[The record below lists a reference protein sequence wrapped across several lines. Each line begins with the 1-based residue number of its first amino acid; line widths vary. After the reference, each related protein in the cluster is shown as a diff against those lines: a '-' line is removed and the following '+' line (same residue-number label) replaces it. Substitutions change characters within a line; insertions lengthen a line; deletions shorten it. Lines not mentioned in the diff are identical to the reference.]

1 MKIAGSVATLT
12 ICFILIHYVNSLAV
26 MSVDLGS
33 EWMKVGVVS
42 PGVPMEIA
50 LNKESKRKTPA
61 IISYKDN
68 ERLFGE
74 DAQTLGIRFPK
85 SAYVY
90 LLDLLGK
97 DINHPMVKLYQ
108 QRFPYYDIIENPKR
122 KTIMFKHDEDN
133 IYSVEELLAQ
143 LLVKAKEF
151 AEQAAHQPIKECVIT
166 VPGYFNQVE
175 REALIQAV
183 KLANLKLLQLIN
195 DYTAVALNYGIFR
208 SKDFNE
214 TSQYIMFYDM
224 GASSTTATIVSFQNS
239 KTKERGY
246 LETHPELSII
256 GVGYDRTLGGLEM
269 QIRLRDYLG
278 AKFNEVKKTKN
289 NVFENKRS
297 MAKLFKEAGRL
308 KNVLSANAQH
318 IAQIEGLLDE
328 EDFKLSVTRQEFEDL
343 IPDLLE
349 RVANPIEQAL
359 KNAQLSKDVL
369 HQVVL
374 FGAGTR
380 VPKVQEILR
389 NIVGQDLA
397 KNLNT
402 DEAAAM
408 GAVYKAAD
416 LSTGFQVKKFI
427 TKDAVLFPIQVIF
440 EREVESHVK
449 QVKRTLFGLM
459 NPYPQKKIITFNK
472 HTDDFTFNVNYA
484 DLDYLKANEIKNIG
498 ILNLTEVSLTGV
510 RAAIEKHPLSENV
523 ESKGIKAHFQMDESG
538 VLNLINVDL
547 VVEKKVIETEDEGTL
562 SKLGSTISKL
572 FGGEEKV
579 EEKLEA
585 DKIPTETSNVTENEK
600 QTKETIEG
608 KLTSNS
614 SDIKNNTMKSK
625 PKILSIKE
633 PILVNIKSMNIP
645 SLDQEQFTQSQ
656 TKLETLDSLEKE
668 ILRRST
674 ALNNLETFVV
684 DVQNKLSE
692 DEYSEA
698 VTVEDKEKILNLCS
712 SVSDWLYEEGADV
725 DAATYETKLEYLKT
739 ETNPLFAR
747 VWEHQERPEALSALN
762 SMLNHS
768 THFLESAK
776 NLTESVNPTKNVF
789 TDKEVQSLEKI
800 ISDTQDWLLK
810 NVEAQEKLKRYENV
824 VLTVK
829 SITEKMG
836 LLDRE
841 VKYLVNKLR
850 IWKPKKEEKKGKP
863 IKKDDTLQT
872 PTEEES
878 EKNETL
884 TNGNEEKQSSN
895 KIESDEEMKNETVTI
910 GNEEQSSDK
919 IKSDGEKSEP
929 PHNEL

>member
-1 MKIAGSVATLT
+1 MKIIGTIATFT
-12 ICFILIHYVNSLAV
+12 ICFTLIHFANTLAV

-61 IISYKDN
+61 VISFKDN

-85 SAYVY
+85 NAYMY

-108 QRFPYYDIIENPKR
+108 KRFPYYEIVENPER

-175 REALIQAV
+175 RVALGEAV

-208 SKDFNE
+208 SKDFND
-214 TSQYIMFYDM
+214 TTQYVMFYDM
-224 GASSTTATIVSFQNS
+224 GASSTTATIVSFQNT

-246 LETHPELSII
+246 METHPELNII

-269 QIRLRDYLG
+269 QLRLRDYLG
-278 AKFNEVKKTKN
+278 NKFNEVKKTKN
-289 NVFENKRS
+289 DVFGNNRS

-308 KNVLSANAQH
+308 KNVLSANIQH

-328 EDFKLSVTRQEFEDL
+328 EDFKLPVTRQEFEDL

-349 RVANPIEQAL
+349 RVGLPVEKAL
-359 KNAQLSKDVL
+359 KSAQLTKDVL
-369 HQVVL
+369 NQVVL

-380 VPKVQEILR
+380 VPRVQEILR
-389 NIVGQDLA
+389 EIVGQDLA

-427 TKDAVLFPIQVIF
+427 TKDAVLFPIQVNF
-440 EREVESHVK
+440 ERETDSHLK
-449 QVKRTLFGLM
+449 QVKRTLFSLM

-472 HTDDFTFNVNYA
+472 YTDDFTFNVNYA
-484 DLDYLKANEIKNIG
+484 ELGYLNTEEVNNIG

-538 VLNLINVDL
+538 ILHLINVEL
-547 VVEKKVIETEDEGTL
+547 VVEKKIIEEDDEGTF

-579 EEKLEA
+579 EEKPDEKPNSPKVPQ
-585 DKIPTETSNVTENEK
+585 DPTNETQNQEEK
-600 QTKETIEG
+600 KETIEE
-608 KLTSNS
+608 KIASNS
-614 SDIKNNTMKSK
+614 SNSKNNTVKAKPQK
-625 PKILSIKE
+625 PKIVTLKE
-633 PILVNIKSMNIP
+633 PITVNIKSLNLMPLNE
-645 SLDQEQFTQSQ
+645 DQFLQSQ
-656 TKLETLDSLEKE
+656 KKLEKLNNIEKE
-668 ILRRST
+668 VLRRST

-684 DVQNKLSE
+684 DVQNKLLE

-698 VTVEDKEKILNLCS
+698 VTAEDKEKILNLFS
-712 SVSDWLYEEGADV
+712 SISDWLYEDGADV
-725 DAATYETKLEYLKT
+725 DAATYEKKLESLRT

-747 VWEHQERPEALSALN
+747 VWEHRERPEALAALN

-776 NLTESVNPTKNVF
+776 NLTDTVNPTKNVF
-789 TDKEVQSLEKI
+789 TDKEVESLEKI
-800 ISDTQDWLLK
+800 ISDTDEWLSK
-810 NVEAQEKLKRYENV
+810 NVAVQEKLKKYEDV

-850 IWKPKKEEKKGKP
+850 LWKPKKEEKVG
-863 IKKDDTLQT
+863 KKDEKKSEDTINNA
-872 PTEEES
+872 TEGES
-878 EKNETL
+878 RSEINETESVE
-884 TNGNEEKQSSN
+884 NERKSGNTEPN
-895 KIESDEEMKNETVTI
+895 K
-910 GNEEQSSDK
+910 
-919 IKSDGEKSEP
+919 EKSEP

>member
-1 MKIAGSVATLT
+1 MKIVGLVLTLT
-12 ICFILIHYVNSLAV
+12 ICFTLLQYASSLAV
-26 MSVDLGS
+26 MSIDLGS
-33 EWMKVGVVS
+33 EWIKVGVVS

-61 IISYKDN
+61 VISFKDN

-74 DAQTLGIRFPK
+74 DAQTVGIRFPK
-85 SAYVY
+85 NAYVY

-97 DINHPMVKLYQ
+97 DINHPMVQLYQ
-108 QRFPYYDIIENPKR
+108 KRFPYYEIIENADR
-122 KTIMFKHDEDN
+122 KTVMFKHDENN

-166 VPGYFNQVE
+166 VPGYFNQAE
-175 REALIQAV
+175 REALTQAV

-214 TSQYIMFYDM
+214 TSQYVMFYDM
-224 GASSTTATIVSFQNS
+224 GASSTTATIVSFQNV

-246 LETHPELSII
+246 LETHPELSVI

-278 AKFNEVKKTKN
+278 TKFNEIKKTKN

-318 IAQIEGLLDE
+318 SAQIEGLLDE
-328 EDFKLSVTRQEFEDL
+328 EDFKLQVTRQEFEDL
-343 IPDLLE
+343 IPDLLK
-349 RVANPIEQAL
+349 RVGKPVEQAL
-359 KNAQLSKDVL
+359 KTAQLTKDVL
-369 HQVVL
+369 QQVVL
-374 FGAGTR
+374 LGAGTR

-389 NIVGQDLA
+389 DIVGQDLA

-416 LSTGFQVKKFI
+416 LSTGFQVKKFL
-427 TKDAVLFPIQVIF
+427 TKEAVIFPIQVTF
-440 EREVESHVK
+440 ERETESHLK

-472 HTDDFTFNVNYA
+472 YTDDFSFNVNYA
-484 DLDYLKANEIKNIG
+484 DLDYLDSDERKNIG

-510 RAAIEKHPLSENV
+510 RAAIEKHPLSDNV

-538 VLNLINVDL
+538 ILNLVNVEL
-547 VVEKKVIETEDEGTL
+547 VVEKKVVEGEDEGTF

-572 FGGEEKV
+572 FGGEEKIEEKPTEEKVTEDKLPEPTNDTQKEEPKKENV
-579 EEKLEA
+579 EEKIA
-585 DKIPTETSNVTENEK
+585 A
-600 QTKETIEG
+600 
-608 KLTSNS
+608 NS
-614 SDIKNNTMKSK
+614 SSTKNNTVKAKPQK
-625 PKILSIKE
+625 PKIVTVKE
-633 PILVNIKSMNIP
+633 PIVSNIKSLNIP
-645 SLDQEQFTQSQ
+645 SLDKEQFVQSQ
-656 TKLETLDSLEKE
+656 KKLETLDNVEKE
-668 ILRRST
+668 VLRRST

-684 DVQNKLSE
+684 DVQTKLSE

-698 VTVEDKEKILNLCS
+698 ITDEDKEKILSLCS
-712 SVSDWLYEEGADV
+712 SVSDWLYEDGSDV
-725 DAATYETKLEYLKT
+725 DAATYESKLDSLKA

-747 VWEHQERPEALSALN
+747 VWEHRERPEALSALN

-768 THFLESAK
+768 AHFLLSAK
-776 NLTESVNPTKNVF
+776 NLTETVNPVKNVF
-789 TDKEVQSLEKI
+789 TDKEVESLEKVI
-800 ISDTQDWLLK
+800 TDTEEWLAK
-810 NVEAQEKLKRYENV
+810 NIAAQEKLKKFEEV

-829 SITEKMG
+829 SITDKMG
-836 LLDRE
+836 ALDRE

-850 IWKPKKEEKKGKP
+850 LWRPLKEEKPPKKEKVE
-863 IKKDDTLQT
+863 KKDDVKKEDTIKNA
-872 PTEEES
+872 TEEES
-878 EKNETL
+878 ESNDKVTFKTEQTSDNVD
-884 TNGNEEKQSSN
+884 SN
-895 KIESDEEMKNETVTI
+895 K
-910 GNEEQSSDK
+910 
-919 IKSDGEKSEP
+919 EKGEP